1 MATNK
6 KDKTISALEAVH
18 SALKGLNAQE
28 RQRVLASVGVLLEI
42 SPSAGPIHQKTDVVE
57 EASSRPVPASDS
69 QAGRPL
75 AIRELIQDKKPRTH
89 PQFITLF
96 AYFREKHQNVPS
108 FKRYDLK
115 PYYAASRENPPKNFD
130 RDFVE
135 TVRKGW
141 IHEDG
146 DDSYITSKG
155 IEAVASGFAGGDE
168 KQPLNLRRAQKR
180 KKNKWKRKRAVA
192 KKRT

>member
-1 MATNK
+1 MATGK
-6 KDKTISALEAVH
+6 KDKSISALEAVH

-28 RQRVLASVGVLLEI
+28 RQRVLASVRVLLEI
-42 SPSAGPIHQKTDVVE
+42 PPSAAPNQQKLVIAE
-57 EASSRPVPASDS
+57 EASSSSAPASPQVS
-69 QAGRPL
+69 GRPL

-96 AYFREKHQNVPS
+96 AYYREKHQNVAS
-108 FKRYDLK
+108 FKRDDLRS
-115 PYYAASRENPPKNFD
+115 YYATSRENPPKNFD

-135 TVRKGW
+135 AVRKGW

-146 DDSYITSKG
+146 DNSYITSKG

-168 KQPLNLRRAQKR
+168 TQARKARSAQKKKKKRRR
-180 KKNKWKRKRAVA
+180 KKQSLKSGL
-192 KKRT
+192 

>member
-1 MATNK
+1 MAPEK

-28 RQRVLASVGVLLEI
+28 RQRVLASVRVLLEI
-42 SPSAGPIHQKTDVVE
+42 PPSAAPGHQKPDVAE
-57 EASSRPVPASDS
+57 EASSSPVPTRGPQVS
-69 QAGRPL
+69 GRPL

-96 AYFREKHQNVPS
+96 AYYREKHQNVAS
-108 FKRYDLK
+108 FKRDDLK

-146 DDSYITSKG
+146 DNSYI
-155 IEAVASGFAGGDE
+155 
-168 KQPLNLRRAQKR
+168 
-180 KKNKWKRKRAVA
+180 
-192 KKRT
+192 

>member
-1 MATNK
+1 MATEK
-6 KDKTISALEAVH
+6 KDKTISALQAVH

-28 RQRVLASVGVLLEI
+28 RQRVLASVRVLLEI
-42 SPSAGPIHQKTDVVE
+42 PPSAAPSLQKPDVAA
-57 EASSRPVPASDS
+57 EASSGPPVPASDS
-69 QAGRPL
+69 HAGRPL

-89 PQFITLF
+89 AQFITLF
-96 AYFREKHQNVPS
+96 AYYREKHQNVAS
-108 FKRYDLK
+108 FKRDDLK
-115 PYYAASRENPPKNFD
+115 SYYASSRENPPKNFD

-146 DDSYITSKG
+146 DNSYITSKG

-168 KQPLNLRRAQKR
+168 KRPPKLRTAR
-180 KKNKWKRKRAVA
+180 KKNKNKRTVA